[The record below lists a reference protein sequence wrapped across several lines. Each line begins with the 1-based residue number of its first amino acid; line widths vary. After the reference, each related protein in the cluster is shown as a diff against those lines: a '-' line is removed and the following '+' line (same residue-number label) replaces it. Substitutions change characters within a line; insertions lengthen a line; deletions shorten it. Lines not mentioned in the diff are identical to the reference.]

1 MSKQKLKQSTLARLQ
16 NVMKDADGH
25 RETVMIIYVNHIT
38 KRYQNGV
45 IGNPDVLHTVWAY
58 MIDQYEKDIADQ
70 PTKMAIATLFA
81 ALALYY
87 EPDELAKKMADI
99 RAAIKEIKDRDKN

>member
-1 MSKQKLKQSTLARLQ
+1 MSKMKIKGAILSRLQ
-16 NVMKDADGH
+16 AVMKDADGH
-25 RETVMIIYVNHIT
+25 RETVLIVYANHVT
-38 KRYQNGV
+38 KRFQNGV
-45 IGNPDVLHTVWAY
+45 IGNPDVLHSIWAY
-58 MIDQYEKDIADQ
+58 MIDNYEKDIANQ

>member
-1 MSKQKLKQSTLARLQ
+1 MSKQKPKRSTLSRMQ
-16 NVMKDADGH
+16 RVMQDADGH
-25 RETVMIIYVNHIT
+25 RETVMIVYANHVT
-38 KRYQNGV
+38 KRFQNGV
-45 IGNPDVLHTVWAY
+45 IGNPDVLHSIWAY
-58 MIDQYEKDIADQ
+58 MIDNYEKGVADQ
-70 PTKMAIATLFA
+70 PTKTAMVTLFA

>member
-1 MSKQKLKQSTLARLQ
+1 MSKKKPKQSTLARLQ

-45 IGNPDVLHTVWAY
+45 IGKPDVLHTAWAN

-70 PTKMAIATLFA
+70 PTKMAIATMFA

-99 RAAIKEIKDRDKN
+99 RAAIKEIKDRDNN